1 MLLSNHVNCQSCPIL
16 GLIICLIY
24 ENDQYRFYH
33 SLFVIISICVKCTN
47 FEILLEGFCSW
58 TISSLDGAIINEK
71 RWSSGGCEMYRA
83 TLLFWGY
90 NNKSIVLLAGIS
102 HCYNFSLECK
112 IVHLG
117 GKTLEKKS
125 STKYYWIGPDHLPL
139 SNISNSKMI
148 TIHFVNILSKYL
160 DLF

>member
-1 MLLSNHVNCQSCPIL
+1 
-16 GLIICLIY
+16 
-24 ENDQYRFYH
+24 
-33 SLFVIISICVKCTN
+33 
-47 FEILLEGFCSW
+47 
-58 TISSLDGAIINEK
+58 
-71 RWSSGGCEMYRA
+71 MYRA

-117 GKTLEKKS
+117 GKNLEKKS

-148 TIHFVNILSKYL
+148 TIHFVNILCKYL
-160 DLF
+160 DSF